1 MDDEDFRNITETN
14 FQRIRS
20 KSAKIGYAD
29 GVSDGKEETFQK
41 AFNKGYSDG
50 LRTGFELEKY
60 SAFSNNLKTYNDKLC
75 SEQTFFIDLEKKT
88 AADIKHT
95 HLGY

>member
-1 MDDEDFRNITETN
+1 MEITRESAIDDEDLGKIAENN
-14 FQRIRS
+14 FQRILQ

-29 GVSDGKEETFQK
+29 GVSDGKEEIFQI

-60 SAFSNNLKTYNDKLC
+60 NALSLNLEIDSEEKFKKL
-75 SEQTFFIDLEKKT
+75 
-88 AADIKHT
+88 
-95 HLGY
+95 

>member
-1 MDDEDFRNITETN
+1 MEITRESAIDDEDFRKIADNN
-14 FQRIRS
+14 FQRIRN

-29 GVSDGKEETFQK
+29 GVSDGKKETFQI

-60 SAFSNNLKTYNDKLC
+60 NVMRFL
-75 SEQTFFIDLEKKT
+75 
-88 AADIKHT
+88 
-95 HLGY
+95 